1 MTRLE
6 KMIGFPVPQEH
17 RKELNE
23 RLNTYENCDR
33 TTLISLLL
41 QYDWEL
47 LQMQKDAQETIT
59 KEVFKEKPSV
69 EELYKTALRGHQVIF
84 GGGRSHSKS
93 WAVQVDLYKRYF
105 IEKAVEWFRHQKEEI
120 GISWFEDYEIRF
132 REAMEDL

>member
-6 KMIGFPVPQEH
+6 KLIGFPVPQEH

-41 QYDWEL
+41 QYDWEF
-47 LQMQKDAQETIT
+47 LQMQKATQETIT

-69 EELYKTALRGHQVIF
+69 EELYKTALRGHHVIF
-84 GGGRSHSKS
+84 SGGRSQGKS
-93 WAVQVDLYKRYF
+93 WAVQVNLYKRYF